1 MIRVLTGMPA
11 GVVGVEAGGRL
22 TAEGYAKVLAPALA
36 AVTMDASR
44 AGEWQEAIAWA
55 AATPEQR

>member
-11 GVVGVEAGGRL
+11 GLVGVGAGGEL
-22 TAEGYAKVLAPALA
+22 TAEDHSKVLAPALA

-55 AATPEQR
+55 AAIPEQR